1 VPADLEVQITK
12 AIYALKNK
20 DFSSIRAAARFFE
33 VNHTTLSRRLRGG
46 VPQAESK
53 EMAQILTNTEEY
65 TLVPMDEAMYKRWIS
80 YYWSDIAG
88 AGVAPSCCTRYERV
102 TQYTYPVSDRSN
114 QPQMASAP
122 SEPTS

>member
-1 VPADLEVQITK
+1 MGLKNSKVPANLEVQIAK

-53 EMAQILTNTEEY
+53 EMARILTNAEED
-65 TLVPMDEAMYKRWIS
+65 TLVRWMKR
-80 YYWSDIAG
+80 
-88 AGVAPSCCTRYERV
+88 CNKR
-102 TQYTYPVSDRSN
+102 
-114 QPQMASAP
+114 
-122 SEPTS
+122 